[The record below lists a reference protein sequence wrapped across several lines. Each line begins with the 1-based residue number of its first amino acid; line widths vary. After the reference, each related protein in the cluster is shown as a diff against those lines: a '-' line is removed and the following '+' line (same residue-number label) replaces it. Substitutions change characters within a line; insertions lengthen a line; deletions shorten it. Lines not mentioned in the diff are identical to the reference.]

1 MKYNFFGNTGMAVSE
16 LCFGTMTF
24 GGNGY
29 WANIGNQDQA
39 EADALLKL
47 VPQQVN
53 NAIARI
59 EEGEIRLA
67 ELLAVI
73 EEKLAS

>member
-1 MKYNFFGNTGMAVSE
+1 MEIHTLELGRYNIRETD
-16 LCFGTMTF
+16 LKT
-24 GGNGY
+24 
-29 WANIGNQDQA
+29 ANLLDCWLFWFLHA
-39 EADALLKL
+39 HEYEADALLKL